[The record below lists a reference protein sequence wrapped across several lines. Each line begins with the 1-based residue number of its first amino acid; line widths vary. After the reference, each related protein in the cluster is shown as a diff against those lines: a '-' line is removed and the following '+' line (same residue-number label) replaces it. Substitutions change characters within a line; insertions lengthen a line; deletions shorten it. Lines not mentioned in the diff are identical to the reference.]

1 MLNND
6 HGFTKCRE
14 DKTGKADISR
24 VMLSGELIPPGH
36 SSPHLLS
43 VQKLAHEFVNAYT
56 TLQAKIAALN
66 TVTTEQ
72 LHETSRLKQELSLV
86 CSNQH
91 RNNSQEYHPSSGYSS
106 MSPLKMSSGN
116 PLSVRHSP
124 ATLDMRLSSQAT
136 QDIKQL
142 HSDNSSSYPTKL
154 SKLSPSRGRHSPR
167 LLMEGNV
174 RR

>member
-1 MLNND
+1 
-6 HGFTKCRE
+6 
-14 DKTGKADISR
+14 
-24 VMLSGELIPPGH
+24 MLSGELIPPGH

-91 RNNSQEYHPSSGYSS
+91 RNNSQVGVFAIKLLLEQHLFFLIVICMLQPF
-106 MSPLKMSSGN
+106 K
-116 PLSVRHSP
+116 
-124 ATLDMRLSSQAT
+124 LSSA
-136 QDIKQL
+136 I
-142 HSDNSSSYPTKL
+142 
-154 SKLSPSRGRHSPR
+154 
-167 LLMEGNV
+167 
-174 RR
+174 